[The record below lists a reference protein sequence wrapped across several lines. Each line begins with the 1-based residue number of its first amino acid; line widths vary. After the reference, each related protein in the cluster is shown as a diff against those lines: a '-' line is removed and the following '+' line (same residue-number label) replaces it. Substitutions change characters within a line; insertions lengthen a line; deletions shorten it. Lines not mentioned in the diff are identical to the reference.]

1 VKASGTFDVAL
12 TPQEDSAAVDS
23 GITRLLIEKRF
34 HGDLVG
40 ESRGQMLSSVTPVG
54 GSAGYVAQ
62 ERVRGTL
69 NGRSGEFTLQHSGLL
84 ARGAP
89 SLTVT
94 VVPDSGTGELVGLR
108 GELQITVTPDEHR
121 YDFEYTL
128 G

>member
-1 VKASGTFDVAL
+1 MKASGTFDVNL
-12 TPQEDSAAVDS
+12 TPQEDSAAADS

-40 ESRGQMLSSVTPVG
+40 ESRGQMLSSITPVS

-89 SLTVT
+89 ALTVT
-94 VVPDSGTGELVGLR
+94 VVPDSATGELAGLR
-108 GELQITVTPDEHR
+108 GQLQITVTPDEHR

-128 G
+128 D

>member
-1 VKASGTFDVAL
+1 MKASGTFDVNL
-12 TPQEDSAAVDS
+12 IPQEDSAADG
-23 GITRLLIEKRF
+23 GIARLLIEKRF
-34 HGDLVG
+34 HGDLTG
-40 ESRGQMLSSVTPVG
+40 ESRGQMLSTVTPTS

-94 VVPDSGTGELVGLR
+94 VVPDSGTGELAGLR
-108 GELQITVTPDEHR
+108 GQLQITVTPDEHR

>member
-1 VKASGTFDVAL
+1 MKATGTFDVNL
-12 TPQEDSAAVDS
+12 TPQEDAASADS

-94 VVPDSGTGELVGLR
+94 VVPDSGTGELTGLR
-108 GELQITVTPDEHR
+108 GQLQITVTPDEHR

-128 G
+128 D